1 VVEMLERHVETFL
14 LTWRREIRRVVWRIV
29 RAGLVAGGTFFVIGG
44 VVLTGIILTL
54 RQSPVHPLALVS
66 YTVLLLAAVAT
77 AMAATAFALSAAV
90 MRGIER
96 AAHQVLA
103 EARRIETE
111 VTKSAARAVAG
122 VGESSRSRYDSPA
135 LPRGPGNPL

>member
-1 VVEMLERHVETFL
+1 MLERHVETFL

-77 AMAATAFALSAAV
+77 AMAATAFALGAAV
-90 MRGIER
+90 VRGIWR
-96 AAHQVLA
+96 AAPQGLA
-103 EARRIETE
+103 GAR
-111 VTKSAARAVAG
+111 G
-122 VGESSRSRYDSPA
+122 VGTRGAQNAATAGSRGR
-135 LPRGPGNPL
+135 